1 MKQQTLHIFNSKS
14 KSIEKVNIIY
24 TDKFLKCGDD
34 NCSVCST
41 GLGHGPYWNATFSFK
56 GQIKNILLGK
66 KFSPQKVEAEIRKL
80 MDLTDPDQRFNPNKQ
95 KVLKPKRSEPGL
107 SLNNNIKNNL
117 IDRIDI
123 SKIPNKVNRTRSFQA
138 HPPGR
143 NDFEKDLSLLS
154 KIKHPT
160 ALKTIYKK
168 LIKKY
173 HPDQF
178 PGHRHMN
185 DWMAEINGLY
195 QQNLSFQRSMA

>member
-14 KSIEKVNIIY
+14 KSIEKVHIIY
-24 TDKFLKCGDD
+24 IDKFLKCGDD
-34 NCSVCST
+34 NCSICSS
-41 GLGHGPYWNATFSFK
+41 GLGHGPYWNATFSLN
-56 GQIKNILLGK
+56 GQAKKILLGK
-66 KFSPQKVEAEIRKL
+66 KFNPQKVEAEIRKL
-80 MDLTDPDQRFNPNKQ
+80 IDLTDPDKGFNLNRQ
-95 KVLKPKRSEPGL
+95 SVSKPKPEP
-107 SLNNNIKNNL
+107 SLNKNNKSNL

-123 SKIPNKVNRTRSFQA
+123 SKIPNKVNQTRSFQA
-138 HPPGR
+138 SPPGR
-143 NDFEKDLSLLS
+143 NDFENDLSLMS

-185 DWMAEINGLY
+185 SWMAEINGLY
-195 QQNLSFQRSMA
+195 HENLSIKRSMA

>member
-14 KSIEKVNIIY
+14 KSIKKVNIIY

-34 NCSVCST
+34 NCSICSA
-41 GLGHGPYWNATFSFK
+41 GLGHGPYWNATFYFN
-56 GQIKNILLGK
+56 GQAKKIFLGK

-80 MDLTDPDQRFNPNKQ
+80 MDLTDPDKRFSLNKHRIS
-95 KVLKPKRSEPGL
+95 KPDKTEPGPT
-107 SLNNNIKNNL
+107 IAKNSKSNL

-123 SKIPNKVNRTRSFQA
+123 SKIPNKINRTRSFRVS
-138 HPPGR
+138 PPGR
-143 NDFEKDLSLLS
+143 NDFEEDISLMS

-185 DWMAEINGLY
+185 SWMAEINGLY
-195 QQNLSFQRSMA
+195 QQNLSFNKSMA